1 MSLAIAATVFAVIFL
16 AELPDNSGLAAL
28 LLGTRYRPL
37 WVFAGVAAAFA
48 VHVGLAIAAG
58 SLLGLIPRRPL
69 EIVIAIVF
77 AVGAVVVLRGV
88 NDDDD
93 EEELKVKGKAPGFWR
108 VAWTGFAVI
117 TIAELGDLT
126 GITTAVLAAHYDHD
140 LASVAIGSVLAL
152 WAVGGIAII
161 GGHSLLRLIPVVWIS
176 RFSAALM
183 VALEGLSIAEALT

>member
-28 LLGTRYRPL
+28 MLGTRYQPL

-48 VHVGLAIAAG
+48 VHVGLAIVAG

-69 EIVIAIVF
+69 EIVIAVVF
-77 AVGAVVVLRGV
+77 VIGAVVVLRGDK
-88 NDDDD
+88 DDDD

-108 VAWTGFAVI
+108 VAWTGFVVI

-126 GITTAVLAAHYDHD
+126 GITTAVLAAHYKHD

-176 RFSAALM
+176 RLSAALM
-183 VALEGLSIAEALT
+183 LALGGLSVAAALT

>member
-1 MSLAIAATVFAVIFL
+1 MSLSVAATVFAVIFL

-28 LLGTRYRPL
+28 MLGTRYRPL

-48 VHVGLAIAAG
+48 VHVGVAIAAG
-58 SLLGLIPRRPL
+58 RLLALIPRRPL
-69 EIVIAIVF
+69 EIVIAVVF
-77 AVGAVVVLRGV
+77 LVGAVVVLRGD

-93 EEELKVKGKAPGFWR
+93 EELNVKGKAPGFWR
-108 VAWTGFAVI
+108 VAWTGFVVI

-126 GITTAVLAAHYDHD
+126 GITTAVLAARYDHD

-161 GGHSLLRLIPVVWIS
+161 GGRSLLKFIPVVWIS
-176 RFSAALM
+176 RVSAALM
-183 VALEGLSIAEALT
+183 VALAGLSTAAALS